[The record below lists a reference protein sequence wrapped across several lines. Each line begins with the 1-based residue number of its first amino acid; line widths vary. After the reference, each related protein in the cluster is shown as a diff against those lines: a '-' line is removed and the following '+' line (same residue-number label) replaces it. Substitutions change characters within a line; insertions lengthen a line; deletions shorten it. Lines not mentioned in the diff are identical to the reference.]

1 MKKKIDWVTVAAVLV
16 FLVVGVA
23 IYLIA
28 DYHGPGIV
36 SKWVK
41 QLSHPADEVQEEE
54 QLPILP
60 EERLVVNPNFDGTN
74 NEYIFVEAVDDEG
87 VATEIRKITK
97 YRYYSD
103 NGDAIAETT
112 VRAYDSGGEVLS
124 VNSSREQVKNPD
136 TSVARKEAIYTY
148 RYSDEKI
155 DCTITVTSYLADG
168 TVASADVRE
177 SERLR

>member
-1 MKKKIDWVTVAAVLV
+1 MKKKIDWVTAAAVLA
-16 FLVVGVA
+16 FIVVGVA

-28 DYHGPGIV
+28 DYHGPGV
-36 SKWVK
+36 VTKWVE
-41 QLSHPADEVQEEE
+41 QLSRPADEVQDE
-54 QLPILP
+54 QPLILP

-74 NEYIFVEAVDDEG
+74 DEYIFVEAVDDEG
-87 VATEIRKITK
+87 VVTEIRKNTK

-112 VRAYDSGGEVLS
+112 IRAYDSERIVLS
-124 VNSSREQVKNPD
+124 ANSSREQVKNPD
-136 TSVARKEAIYTY
+136 TSVARIEAIYTY

-155 DCTITVTSYLADG
+155 SCTITVTSYLADG
-168 TVASADVRE
+168 TVVSTDVQE

>member
-1 MKKKIDWVTVAAVLV
+1 MKKKIDWVTAAAVLV
-16 FLVVGVA
+16 FIVVGVA

-54 QLPILP
+54 QLPVLP
-60 EERLVVNPNFDGTN
+60 EKRLVVNPNFDGTN
-74 NEYIFVEAVDDEG
+74 DEYIFVEAVDDEG
-87 VATEIRKITK
+87 VVTEIRKITK

-112 VRAYDSGGEVLS
+112 IHAYDGSKVLS
-124 VNSSREQVKNPD
+124 ANSNREQVKNPD
-136 TSVARKEAIYTY
+136 TLVARKEVIYTY
-148 RYSDEKI
+148 FYSDEKI

>member
-1 MKKKIDWVTVAAVLV
+1 MKKKIDWVTAAAVLA
-16 FLVVGVA
+16 FIVVGVA

-41 QLSHPADEVQEEE
+41 QLSRPADEVQDE
-54 QLPILP
+54 QPLILP

-74 NEYIFVEAVDDEG
+74 DEYIFVEAVDDESA
-87 VATEIRKITK
+87 VTEIRKITK

-112 VRAYDSGGEVLS
+112 IRAYDSEGKVLS
-124 VNSSREQVKNPD
+124 ANSSREQVKNPD
-136 TSVARKEAIYTY
+136 TSVARIESFYTY

-155 DCTITVTSYLADG
+155 SCTMTVTSYLADG
-168 TVASADVRE
+168 TVVSTDVQE

>member
-16 FLVVGVA
+16 FLVVGLA
-23 IYLIA
+23 IYLIS
-28 DYHGPGIV
+28 DFYGPGIV

-54 QLPILP
+54 QPPVLP
-60 EERLVVNPNFDGTN
+60 EKRLVVNPNFDGTKD
-74 NEYIFVEAVDDEG
+74 EYIFVEAVDDEG
-87 VATEIRKITK
+87 VVTEIRKITK

-112 VRAYDSGGEVLS
+112 IRAYDSGGEVLS

-155 DCTITVTSYLADG
+155 DCTITDTAYLADG
-168 TVASADVRE
+168 TVASTDVRE